1 MVTDRI
7 RGNLSTQARLS
18 GNLYR
23 SGGGGSTVT
32 IEPVYNSGI
41 KIADYS
47 IDEDPGEIFIPD
59 YPEVDNLTDMTWTKI
74 IDIPGGSYS
83 AYTDVS
89 SYKYVAVCF
98 IYQGVSYNPYFYK
111 LSDFDKL
118 LSMANVNELAKGYQ
132 WSIDGNYD
140 NFGIHYKSDKT
151 ISVKATYSGIQAV
164 VYGIS

>member
-1 MVTDRI
+1 MGIRCDLGTSGNM
-7 RGNLSTQARLS
+7 RGNM
-18 GNLYR
+18 YR
-23 SGGGGSTVT
+23 GVGSGGTVVEIT
-32 IEPVYNSGI
+32 PTLNTGT

-47 IDEDPGEIFIPD
+47 LDGVPGELYAPTI
-59 YPEVDNLTDMTWTKI
+59 DNLYDMTWTKV

-89 SYKYVAVCF
+89 SYKYVAICF
-98 IYQGVSYNPYFYK
+98 IYQGTSYNPYFYK

-118 LSMANVNELAKGYQ
+118 LSMTEVNELAKGYQ

-140 NFGIHYKSDKT
+140 YFGIHYKSDKT

-164 VYGIS
+164 VYGIA